1 MDLTWNLEDL
11 ANELARAC
19 WFLLRS
25 VSCAFLSFIPRS
37 SVSLSLAR
45 PSTRDPRVHRKFV
58 TPRDAMHATRLVV
71 PSATLGSAVPSGKDC
86 NRNRSSKRSG
96 SSKARRAAS
105 IARAAEHLNVSVTG
119 DTTDEDVTRQIPKL
133 VTGLAACAVALTTAF
148 ASPDYALAATSQ
160 TQTADASFGNSL
172 LERRRV
178 EETAAMKNLD
188 GVVAEIREEEA
199 KLKALRFEREA
210 ERVREINE
218 IRALEE
224 QKARAQVANGNTL
237 CVTPF
242 GVDVV
247 GISQTVA
254 LVGAIGAGLT
264 SNARKAEIAELNEK
278 LRLVNSSLRAQIRSP
293 TSTSRVYQDG
303 GVAVNRSGGLKPGDT
318 DQVDTQHKSKTGPM
332 DSMDLEEEN
341 AAAAKADA
349 IAKKETYP
357 EETATDAEL
366 KRALRDGR
374 ALLKEDRPDAY
385 KRALEMFEKVLTLG
399 RMVGDTTQTRRATRG
414 LAASKR
420 GLGDGKGAIV
430 HLKEVLEMRQAVGDA
445 AGDTDALGAIAD
457 IYTEI
462 GDLENAGKYYDLYLD
477 ALNKE
482 MM

>member
-1 MDLTWNLEDL
+1 MPCSI
-11 ANELARAC
+11 AVAAG
-19 WFLLRS
+19 
-25 VSCAFLSFIPRS
+25 
-37 SVSLSLAR
+37 
-45 PSTRDPRVHRKFV
+45 
-58 TPRDAMHATRLVV
+58 ATRARV
-71 PSATLGSAVPSGKDC
+71 PCDANANASSSATRSARVPKRAAVVLGASAREDAGVTCGIP
-86 NRNRSSKRSG
+86 
-96 SSKARRAAS
+96 ATRRAA
-105 IARAAEHLNVSVTG
+105 RAAAAAALSLT
-119 DTTDEDVTRQIPKL
+119 
-133 VTGLAACAVALTTAF
+133 LAL
-148 ASPDYALAATSQ
+148 ASPDASLAAKEPSAAPG
-160 TQTADASFGNSL
+160 ADAGSFGNSL

-178 EETAAMKNLD
+178 EETAARANLD
-188 GVVAEIREEEA
+188 SVMAELRDEEA

-278 LRLVNSSLRAQIRSP
+278 LRAVNSTLRAQIRQPSP
-293 TSTSRVYQDG
+293 ASAQPSGVYQDG
-303 GVAVNRSGGLKPGDT
+303 GVAVDRSSSRDVNASDDVLNET
-318 DQVDTQHKSKTGPM
+318 DDSNASNAYRSSSSSGGPM
-332 DSMDLEEEN
+332 DSMDLEESP
-341 AAAAKADA
+341 AS
-349 IAKKETYP
+349 
-357 EETATDAEL
+357 ATDAEL
-366 KRALRDGR
+366 SGALRDGR
-374 ALLKEDRPDAY
+374 ALLKEETEPAFR
-385 KRALEMFEKVLTLG
+385 RSLELFEKALTLA

-420 GLGDGKGAIV
+420 GLGDRKGAV
-430 HLKEVLEMRQAVGDA
+430 AHLKEVLEMRRTVGDA

-457 IYTEI
+457 IYTEL

-477 ALNKE
+477 ALNNE